1 MKAFKLLICL
11 GLSLFAMPLQS
22 ASAASGKTIDHYIPM
37 DIDEE
42 HWAWEEINDFINAD
56 IIDGYMDEEMNM
68 TVKPNDTVTRAQ
80 FTKILVKALSLE
92 INGTPKTFKDVKP
105 SAWYY
110 DSVNIASSLGII
122 NGKLDGTFA
131 PNDYITRDQMT
142 KMIVLAF
149 EKTVQFPAG
158 TTQKFPDV
166 SKGYWAFEY
175 INKAAANEIVKGYG
189 SSFKPLNRATRAEA
203 IVMVRRGLSQEQSNL
218 PVAEE
223 VNGFLKGHILEE
235 NSLVESNAYDELMEL
250 YEENGTGYY
259 LTEALEL
266 GAISFPDEEGFTV
279 EIDDTKL
286 TLEILSIS
294 DRFLTIEATGMVG
307 RFVYKS
313 DDFNMDFTSKMD
325 GAYNLKLDSE
335 SGKWKIYNY
344 MPYFDEDEFEE

>member
-1 MKAFKLLICL
+1 LKAFKLLICL
-11 GLSLFAMPLQS
+11 GFALVALPLQS
-22 ASAASGKTIDHYIPM
+22 ASAAGGKTIDHYIPM

-42 HWAWEEINDFINAD
+42 HWAWEEIDDFINAD
-56 IIDGYMDEEMNM
+56 IIDGYMDNELNM
-68 TVKPNDTVTRAQ
+68 TVKPSDKVTRAQ

-92 INGTPKTFKDVKP
+92 INGTPKTFKDVKS

-122 NGKLDGTFA
+122 TGKQDGTFA

-149 EKTVQFPAG
+149 EKTVQFPAVS
-158 TTQKFPDV
+158 TQKFSDV
-166 SKGYWAFEY
+166 NKDFWAFDY
-175 INKAAANEIVKGYG
+175 INKAAGSEIVNGYG
-189 SSFKPLNRATRAEA
+189 TSFKPLNRATRAEA
-203 IVMVRRGLSQEQSNL
+203 IVMVHRGLSKEQSNL
-218 PVAEE
+218 PDEEE
-223 VNGFLKGHILEE
+223 VKGFLKAHILEE
-235 NSLVESNAYDELMEL
+235 NRLVESNAFEELMAL

-259 LTEALEL
+259 LTEARDL
-266 GAISFPDEEGFTV
+266 GGIYFSDEDGYTV

-307 RFVYKS
+307 KFVYKS

-325 GAYNLKLDSE
+325 GSYNLKLDSE